1 MIFRRRY
8 TSGIPIATTVLG
20 ILATCLFGF
29 GVSLDNNSLMVLGL
43 VFLAITLLLVLVLCL
58 MECRRRYNTTM
69 IEPPIAKE
77 EADPTNGMRRNKSDT
92 DLELITGNQK
102 EDTSR
107 MYEDV

>member
-1 MIFRRRY
+1 MILRRRY
-8 TSGIPIATTVLG
+8 TSAIPIAATILG
-20 ILATCLFGF
+20 LFGVTLFGF

-43 VFLAITLLLVLVLCL
+43 VFLAITVLLILIVCL
-58 MECRRRYNTTM
+58 MECRRRYNAPV
-69 IEPPIAKE
+69 IESPIEKE

-107 MYEDV
+107 MYEEP